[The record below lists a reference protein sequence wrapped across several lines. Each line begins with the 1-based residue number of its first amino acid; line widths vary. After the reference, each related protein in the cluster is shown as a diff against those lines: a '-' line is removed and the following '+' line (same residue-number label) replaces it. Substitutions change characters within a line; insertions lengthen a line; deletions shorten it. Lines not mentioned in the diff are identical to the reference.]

1 MIIKK
6 IFKISFIVFLFLLQ
20 SNFLFSQQLSDS
32 VGSFIKLDL
41 KPKENLDTNN
51 FNVFPKKFNKKKV
64 ALVLSGGG
72 ARGLAQIGVLKAFE
86 EKDIP
91 IDMIVGT
98 SIGSIVGGLYSSG
111 YTPGELKGIV
121 DSIDWENKF
130 SLTGKYYRESLFFEQ
145 KKIQDKSLITIS
157 LDGLKPQLPSSLTSG
172 QQLAE
177 LINVL
182 VINSRYKPK
191 RNFDD
196 LRIPFT
202 SVATDLDEGER
213 IILRKG
219 NLSECIKASI
229 TFPLLYTP
237 TKINGRN
244 LVDGGLIANIPVDV
258 AKELGADIVIAV
270 NSTSPLKT
278 EEELK
283 NPLNTAD
290 QIISITMKK
299 LNEHQLKNADVII
312 TPEIGKHSA
321 SDFNN
326 IDFLIEQGKLSV
338 NDAVDKIKKIIDST
352 EMSESKYFNNF
363 IINPRVFID
372 SKLIPEQLK
381 NKIITT
387 EENELV
393 RFTSIEKN
401 LKELYKLGYFQNVFA
416 IATRDEEGAKLIYRV
431 EKNPI
436 MKGLKISSGFSFLDS
451 TVKDFESTN
460 MGKVINH
467 NSMLDF
473 FENILGIL
481 KQNDFSAADVEKFYF
496 NYNTGNLEIEIT
508 DGKINRIKLN
518 GNNRTKDNV
527 ILREVILEENNIAY
541 KKDIELS
548 LKNIFSTNIF
558 QQLSF
563 DIVYNSSLNHPDLKI
578 HVVEKSTRNFRFAIR
593 IDNERNLQLLFD
605 LRDENIFGS
614 ANEIGLNL
622 NGGLRDR
629 EYKFE
634 IKSNRFFN
642 TFLTYNLSLFY
653 KFRDIY
659 DYSQTIIVEQNEY
672 TRTRIGEYR
681 NIKYGGSF
689 LLGTQLER
697 IGTIY
702 SQIFIESLR
711 IRGIEG
717 KTYNERDVN
726 VIKLKFGGRVDSQDK
741 IPFPTRGSIINY
753 FYETAQD
760 KLGGTLSYSKLL
772 IDFTQYISI
781 GKHHNLGPSFIFG
794 FADKTTPLQEQFSL
808 GGEQSFFGMVEDEL
822 RGRQILKASLEYRYF
837 LPYKLFFDTYF
848 SVRYDLGR
856 IWENAEDIRFKDL
869 RHGIGLTVSFDTP
882 LGEASFSVGKSLI
895 INRGLKKDSF
905 IFGPYTY
912 YFSIGYE
919 L

>member
-6 IFKISFIVFLFLLQ
+6 IFKISFIVFLFLSQ
-20 SNFLFSQQLSDS
+20 SDYLFPQQLSDS
-32 VGSFIKLDL
+32 VESFITLDL
-41 KPKENLDTNN
+41 NSKESLDTNS
-51 FNVFPKKFNKKKV
+51 FNIFPKKFNKKKV

-86 EKDIP
+86 ENDIP

-98 SIGSIVGGLYSSG
+98 SIGSIIGGLYSSG
-111 YTPGELKGIV
+111 YTPNELNSIV
-121 DSIDWENKF
+121 DSIDWDTKF
-130 SLTGKYYRESLFFEQ
+130 SLTGKYHRESLFFEQ

-157 LDGLKPQLPSSLTSG
+157 LEGFEPQLPSSLTSG
-172 QQLAE
+172 QQLTE

-213 IILRKG
+213 VILREG

-237 TKINGRN
+237 TRINGRN
-244 LVDGGLIANIPVDV
+244 LVDGGLTANIPVDV
-258 AKELGADIVIAV
+258 AMELGADIVIAV

-290 QIISITMKK
+290 QIISITMEK

-321 SDFNN
+321 SDFKN
-326 IDFLIEQGKLSV
+326 IDFLIEQGELSV
-338 NDAVDKIKKIIDST
+338 NKVVNQIKVIIDST
-352 EMSESKYFNNF
+352 EMSMSKYFNNF

-372 SKLIPEQLK
+372 SELIPEQIK
-381 NKIITT
+381 SKVISE

-401 LKELYKLGYFQNVFA
+401 LKELYKIGYFRNVFA
-416 IATRDEEGAKLIYRV
+416 VATRDEEGTKLIYRV
-431 EKNPI
+431 EVNPI
-436 MKGLKISSGFSFLDS
+436 LKGLKISSSFSFLDS
-451 TVKDFESTN
+451 IVKEYEIN
-460 MGKVINH
+460 NVGKVINH
-467 NSMLDF
+467 NSMLSF
-473 FENILGIL
+473 YENILGIL
-481 KQNDFSAADVEKFYF
+481 KQNGLSAADVEKFYF
-496 NYNTGNLEIEIT
+496 NYSTGDLEIEIT
-508 DGKINRIKLN
+508 DGKIHHIKLD
-518 GNNRTKDNV
+518 GNKKTNDEV
-527 ILREVILEENNIAY
+527 ILREVILKENGLAN
-541 KKDIELS
+541 KKDVELS

-558 QQLSF
+558 QQLSL
-563 DIVYNSSLNHPDLKI
+563 DLEYDSSANHPDLII

-605 LRDENIFGS
+605 LRDENVFGS
-614 ANEIGLNL
+614 ANEIGFNL

-642 TFLTYNLSLFY
+642 TFFTYNLSLYY

-659 DYSQTIIVEQNEY
+659 DYFQTIYIQQNEY

-702 SQIFIESLR
+702 SQIFIENLR
-711 IRGIEG
+711 IRGLEG
-717 KTYNERDVN
+717 KTYNESDVN

-741 IPFPTRGSIINY
+741 IPFPMRGSIINY
-753 FYETAQD
+753 YYETAQN

-772 IDFTQYISI
+772 IDFTQYLSI
-781 GKHHNLGPSFIFG
+781 GKYHNLSPRFIFG

-856 IWENAEDIRFKDL
+856 MWENAEDIRFKDL
-869 RHGIGLTVSFDTP
+869 RHGIGITASFDTP